1 MRALFREPFTL
12 THSEHTDVYR
22 LGYRKSAA
30 RFREFRYLW
39 ITNLLPKAMRD
50 FLKVYYDILLSNQM
64 FFTDDQC
71 PSSLSLGGD
80 PGLDAVLEWVRP
92 KIGRLVGLELT
103 PTYSYTRLYAEGE
116 VLARHTDRPACEISV
131 TVSVK
136 IPKGM
141 GPSVIYLKPPG
152 LPETHVEMHE
162 GDACIYAGLEVEH
175 WREPFPS
182 DGYIQLFLHFI
193 DTRGKNF
200 PKYAYDERERLGGS
214 RR

>member
-1 MRALFREPFTL
+1 MDSKPFNKSDERFLEGVLRYPVVQSNVLYRRSVPVIAITPWGPRARRGAGMGSTKNWPP
-12 THSEHTDVYR
+12 SWAGANTDV
-22 LGYRKSAA
+22 
-30 RFREFRYLW
+30 
-39 ITNLLPKAMRD
+39 LLH
-50 FLKVYYDILLSNQM
+50 
-64 FFTDDQC
+64 
-71 PSSLSLGGD
+71 
-80 PGLDAVLEWVRP
+80 
-92 KIGRLVGLELT
+92 
-103 PTYSYTRLYAEGE
+103 TRLYAEGE

-193 DTRGKNF
+193 DRHGKNF
-200 PKYAYDERERLGGS
+200 PQCAYDERERLGGS
-214 RR
+214 RQ